1 MPKKEISGRKRKN
14 RTCACAHGRYLLYQ
28 TFPHGGRQTQR
39 YFNVFSPS
47 SRRHSK
53 KYGTKSMILNLK
65 NSDNLFNYNR
75 FKIELLM
82 MIDELMIPVSRKTHM
97 GHA

>member
-1 MPKKEISGRKRKN
+1 
-14 RTCACAHGRYLLYQ
+14 
-28 TFPHGGRQTQR
+28 
-39 YFNVFSPS
+39 
-47 SRRHSK
+47 
-53 KYGTKSMILNLK
+53 MILNLK